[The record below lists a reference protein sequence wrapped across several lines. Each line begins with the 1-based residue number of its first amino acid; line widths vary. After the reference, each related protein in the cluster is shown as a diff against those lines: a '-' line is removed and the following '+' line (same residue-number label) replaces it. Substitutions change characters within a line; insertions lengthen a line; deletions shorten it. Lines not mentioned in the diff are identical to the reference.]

1 MFVAAIEVNKAA
13 IYKIATVY
21 TNGAEDRD
29 DLVQEIL
36 YQLWKSFDTFQQKSS
51 IGTWI
56 YRVAMN
62 VANYQLKAASKRVA
76 TVELIDATAQHGD
89 APQGGEEERWRM
101 LKAQIH
107 ELNLLEKA
115 IVVLYLEDKSY
126 DEIAEIVGISVSNV
140 GTKLSRIKEK
150 LRTNIS
156 KQL

>member
-1 MFVAAIEVNKAA
+1 MFVGAIEVNKAA

-36 YQLWKSFDTFQQKSS
+36 YQLWKSFDTFQKKSS

-62 VANYQLKAASKRVA
+62 VAIYQLKAASKRVA
-76 TVELIDATAQHGD
+76 TVELVDSTLQHGD

-101 LKAQIH
+101 LKAQIN

-150 LRTNIS
+150 LRANIS

>member
-1 MFVAAIEVNKAA
+1 MITGVDKKELFVAAIEVNKAA

-62 VANYQLKAASKRVA
+62 VAIYQLKAASKRVA

-89 APQGGEEERWRM
+89 APQGGE
-101 LKAQIH
+101 
-107 ELNLLEKA
+107 
-115 IVVLYLEDKSY
+115 
-126 DEIAEIVGISVSNV
+126 
-140 GTKLSRIKEK
+140 
-150 LRTNIS
+150 
-156 KQL
+156 

>member
-62 VANYQLKAASKRVA
+62 VAIYQLKAAGKRVA
-76 TVELIDATAQHGD
+76 TVELIDSTLQHGD
-89 APQGGEEERWRM
+89 APQGGEEEQWRM
-101 LKAQIH
+101 LKAQIN

-150 LRTNIS
+150 LRANIS
-156 KQL
+156 KHL